1 MIVLHSILRH
11 CWYSCETFMEI
22 VELWSLEILI
32 TDTDFIIPFMST
44 DFIIPFMSTDFIIP
58 FMSKLTFFCTL
69 LPLVI
74 IQLLPSYE
82 VSIES
87 CKILGGSFPEG
98 VRSREKT
105 SRALTSWFS
114 PHIATITVL
123 LYRNYSKM
131 FRIWL
136 FFCNRQQNNFWYRK
150 CNYGTELEKTHRF
163 AIRFQLSRVVDR
175 ATIYCL
181 PLHY

>member
-44 DFIIPFMSTDFIIP
+44 DFIIPFMSKLLTDF
-58 FMSKLTFFCTL
+58 LLYL

-74 IQLLPSYE
+74 IQLVPSYE

-87 CKILGGSFPEG
+87 CQILGGSFPEG
-98 VRSREKT
+98 VRSRE
-105 SRALTSWFS
+105 
-114 PHIATITVL
+114 
-123 LYRNYSKM
+123 
-131 FRIWL
+131 
-136 FFCNRQQNNFWYRK
+136 NNFSSVDKLIFTSYSDNNCFIIPK
-150 CNYGTELEKTHRF
+150 LFKNVQNLTFFFVIDNKIISGIENAITEPNWKKPTDLQY
-163 AIRFQLSRVVDR
+163 ASSCQGL
-175 ATIYCL
+175 
-181 PLHY
+181 